1 MSAIVGEIVEPYA
14 QALMSVAKSNNLT
27 NEIGDNIRALLELL
41 ENSPDLKQ
49 FLANPVIKRDD
60 KKAVIGQVFREEMN
74 PFVRNFVMLLIDRGR
89 ILFLEPIGQQYLALL
104 RQLNKTVLAEVT
116 STVELNDGQRHS
128 LSEKVKGMT
137 GAENV
142 EISTKIDPELIGGVI
157 IKVGSQVIDASLRG
171 QLRRIGIRLN
181 A

>member
-27 NEIGDNIRALLELL
+27 NEIGDILRSLLELM
-41 ENSPDLKQ
+41 ENSEPLRK
-49 FLANPVIKRDD
+49 FLGNPVIKRDD
-60 KKAVIGQVFREEMN
+60 KKAVIGQIFREEAN
-74 PFVRNFVMLLIDRGR
+74 PYVRNFAMLLVDRGR
-89 ILFLEPIGQQYLALL
+89 ISFLEPIAKQYLALL

-116 STVELNDGQRHS
+116 SAIELNDGQKHT
-128 LSEKVKGMT
+128 LCEKVKGIT

-142 EISTKIDPELIGGVI
+142 EIITKTDPDLLGGVI

>member
-27 NEIGDNIRALLELL
+27 NEIGDNIRSLLELM
-41 ENSPDLKQ
+41 ENSEQLRK
-49 FLANPVIKRDD
+49 FLANPVIKQDD
-60 KKAVIGQVFREEMN
+60 KKAVIGQIFREEMN
-74 PFVRNFVMLLIDRGR
+74 PYLRNFTLLLVDRGR
-89 ILFLEPIGQQYLALL
+89 ISFLEPIVKQYLALL

-116 STVELNDGQRHS
+116 STVELNEGQRHH

-137 GAENV
+137 GADHV
-142 EISTKIDPELIGGVI
+142 EITTKIDPALIGGVI

-171 QLRRIGIRLN
+171 QLRRIGIRLS

>member
-27 NEIGDNIRALLELL
+27 NEIGDNIRSLLELM
-41 ENSPDLKQ
+41 ENSEQLRK
-49 FLANPVIKRDD
+49 FLANPVIKPDD
-60 KKAVIGQVFREEMN
+60 KKAVIGQIFREEMN
-74 PFVRNFVMLLIDRGR
+74 PYLRNFTLLLVDRGR
-89 ILFLEPIGQQYLALL
+89 ISFLEPIVKQYLTLL

-116 STVELNDGQRHS
+116 STVELNEGQRHH

-137 GAENV
+137 GADHV
-142 EISTKIDPELIGGVI
+142 EITTQIDPALIGGVI
-157 IKVGSQVIDASLRG
+157 IKVGSQVVDASLRG